1 MKFSKDKIVIDEYK
15 KIEEGKVFSALDF
28 SVHINDKKL
37 QWILR
42 DYIKN
47 SDSLILFP
55 KVYYKTKKNR
65 MIPNRILTPDIQ
77 NTLKVLSR
85 RTGEMFQEHGGISAN
100 YLGLS
105 TQVPQIEVF
114 YTNRN
119 SREFLFFDCTVRL
132 IKTRCLDVFQY
143 PHEKVGWAVS
153 ALYFLGPKVVD
164 VKMINKL
171 KESLGEEDFQTFLR
185 AKKPSWINK
194 LIDEYS

>member
-28 SVHINDKKL
+28 SVHVNDKKL

-47 SDSLILFP
+47 GDSLILFP

-114 YTNRN
+114 YT
-119 SREFLFFDCTVRL
+119 
-132 IKTRCLDVFQY
+132 
-143 PHEKVGWAVS
+143 
-153 ALYFLGPKVVD
+153 
-164 VKMINKL
+164 
-171 KESLGEEDFQTFLR
+171 R
-185 AKKPSWINK
+185 AC
-194 LIDEYS
+194 